1 MILQLPLRSSTR
13 SFAFINTSLPDKRTF
28 LLKPYEVL
36 CDMPENST
44 DIQSDNALKRY
55 ERRPRVLRNCC
66 LEDFVCQYNV
76 VFPKKCKQQNS
87 EQEFL
92 PENEQNESDD
102 EVMTSNDTS
111 EEMSISD
118 EEIPMAD
125 GTILKKRNQPK
136 VLRYVRYNKDQDPE
150 NYFREQLMLFYPW
163 RKEKEDLLG
172 AFDNYENHYN
182 EKIDVINVNRMKY
195 EMDNGVTEILENNL
209 KEVNGDN
216 YVVAA
221 EVQHNEEIDSNEQS
235 SNQST
240 GVFHGFFNP
249 KDMGYDYDLGLDI
262 GITRKQ
268 ISDCEYQVNS
278 LDQNAFMSLV

>member
-1 MILQLPLRSSTR
+1 M
-13 SFAFINTSLPDKRTF
+13 A
-28 LLKPYEVL
+28 
-36 CDMPENST
+36 
-44 DIQSDNALKRY
+44 
-55 ERRPRVLRNCC
+55 
-66 LEDFVCQYNV
+66 QY
-76 VFPKKCKQQNS
+76 
-87 EQEFL
+87 
-92 PENEQNESDD
+92 
-102 EVMTSNDTS
+102 
-111 EEMSISD
+111 
-118 EEIPMAD
+118 
-125 GTILKKRNQPK
+125 LKKNQPK
-136 VLRYVRYNKDQDPE
+136 VLRYIRYNKDQDPE

-240 GVFHGFFNP
+240 GVFHGCFNP